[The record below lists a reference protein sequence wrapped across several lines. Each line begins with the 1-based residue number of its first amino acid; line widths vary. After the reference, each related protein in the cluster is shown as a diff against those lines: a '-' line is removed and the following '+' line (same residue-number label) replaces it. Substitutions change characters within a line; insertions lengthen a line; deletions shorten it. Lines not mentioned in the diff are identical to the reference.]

1 MPSQE
6 SSRGEFWAEE
16 SACAEGLAELKGEG
30 RVGREELGG
39 GSHHRDFGD
48 VTPLSTGPGFWS
60 RLSHDLAVALG
71 ASPCPSGPR
80 FPHLSSREPGPRTHN
95 RPCLPCQ
102 ASQCPPRC
110 PGWWWGP
117 EADPQRGSAWLG
129 ASPAVPG
136 LLQDWGGD
144 RDTMLFSPLCAGA
157 GGSLA
162 KGTSHHTLV

>member
-1 MPSQE
+1 MTLLWHLEQAPALLGLGFPICPVG
-6 SSRGEFWAEE
+6 SRDPVLTTGH
-16 SACAEGLAELKGEG
+16 ACL
-30 RVGREELGG
+30 V
-39 GSHHRDFGD
+39 
-48 VTPLSTGPGFWS
+48 
-60 RLSHDLAVALG
+60 
-71 ASPCPSGPR
+71 
-80 FPHLSSREPGPRTHN
+80 N
-95 RPCLPCQ
+95 RP
-102 ASQCPPRC
+102 QCPPHC

-129 ASPAVPG
+129 ASAAVPG